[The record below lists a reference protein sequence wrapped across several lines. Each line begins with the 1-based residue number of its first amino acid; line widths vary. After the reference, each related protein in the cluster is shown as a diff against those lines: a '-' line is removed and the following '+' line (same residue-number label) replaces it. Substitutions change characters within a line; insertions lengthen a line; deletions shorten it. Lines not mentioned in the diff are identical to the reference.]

1 MTKRPT
7 DIVPTMLRIREE
19 LRKRIE
25 REAKKRDHS
34 LNAEMVDRLER
45 SFGRDE
51 KSRRDSAIIDMLV
64 DHNHISSAV
73 LRKIASELTKNPDW
87 FRNKEGMKNMIE
99 GMYFAAHGKE
109 PDEAPRPGEEL

>member
-1 MTKRPT
+1 VTKKPT

-45 SFGRDE
+45 SFARDE

-73 LRKIASELTKNPDW
+73 LRKIASELAKNPDW
-87 FRNKEGMKNMIE
+87 FRNKEDMKNMIE
-99 GMYFAAHGKE
+99 GMYFAAYGKE